1 MLAHIQYG
9 QVTEVYPY
17 TKESAK
23 PYFTAEFIA
32 QCVETDDENAV
43 AGAVYDAKAGTFT
56 DPSKAPEPEK
66 HIE

>member
-23 PYFTAEFIA
+23 TYFTAEFIA
-32 QCVETDDENAV
+32 QCIETDDENAV
-43 AGAVYDAKAGTFT
+43 AGAVYDEENKTF
-56 DPSKAPEPEK
+56 KIPENTSSEVS
-66 HIE
+66 